1 MPKTELWN
9 DNKSLQ
15 DFLQS
20 LHINDGFDDSE
31 IFVKVPQ
38 AEKKVLYSFKARN
51 SQELT
56 VDKGQMV
63 WAARKFL
70 KVLVKSRRDMYFNS
84 LNLFNLKISVPNI
97 S

>member
-63 WAARKFL
+63 
-70 KVLVKSRRDMYFNS
+70 
-84 LNLFNLKISVPNI
+84 
-97 S
+97 